1 LITALLRRLRF
12 SAGSL
17 ALLAV
22 LAFVATALMVA
33 APRLANHYA
42 DAGLQGRIAS
52 ASHFTRDLIFGARPD
67 PSQPN
72 PQPSEVPSAASLLE
86 HRMRPELQAAI
97 GQRWTAMQIGP
108 ALAIG
113 DLGGGFPLELGLR
126 WQSDAVD
133 LVDVVEGRW
142 PHTHVSGD
150 APIEAAMSEDVAE
163 GLELE
168 VGDTFTA
175 AAGDGAHVVR
185 IVGIFRPRDPVD
197 PAWDSEPLVLKPFMP
212 IGEDN
217 VPWRGVLLTEADA
230 ITTAA
235 KAELPVMYT
244 WRFRL
249 DEKAVTTANLDQI
262 ISDVIAA
269 RQTAAAAAGI
279 PGVSLLTGLDVL
291 LSRFEAELRS
301 VSAILAVVQA
311 GVLATIFGLA
321 LLASRSLVE
330 RRRSELALLRARGAS
345 IVSLGTRLALE
356 AATAVP
362 VAVGAG
368 WLLGRSLVPGRP
380 ASTDWLAI
388 VLALAAVM
396 AVPIIAGLVQ
406 RHAVFV
412 PDAELARPRRSPR
425 RVTAEVFLVAL
436 AVLGVVLLHRRGL
449 APESGVDLYVVS
461 VPVLLAGAVG
471 VVALRLLPWPL
482 RVMGRITA
490 RSRGAVAFLGFAR
503 AGRAAPAAAGPLV
516 ALVVAVSTGIFS
528 AVVAT
533 TIDEGRDQ
541 ATNQVLPARAIVEGH
556 RFAPGTAQRLQE
568 VQGVTDV
575 AAFSSNPSQELYRD
589 GAASPT
595 PVLAVAVD
603 APAMQRVM
611 AASGVRAD
619 LPDELVTATATGQPA
634 PAVVSPDVA
643 GEIGAGGAVAVQGN
657 VFEFRVAAVTESFP
671 GLPVDSRRYVV
682 LPLQALEQSPAK
694 PVLPSA
700 FFVAGRDLDLDG
712 LRAAGDQGQDEWRE
726 GLPGSVLHIY
736 TPTTVTTWDDRRA
749 ELEGAGINQL
759 LGFAFTVGAV
769 GGSALG
775 LLAVGFAVL
784 AGVRARGRALSR
796 LRTMGLSRRQGNRLL
811 AYELLPLLTMGAL
824 AGVAVGVALP
834 TLLAPVLDLTTFTG
848 GVPTRPRLDPVVV
861 AAVAGLVALGVVF
874 ALVLEQVVNRRLRL
888 GDVLRLGEEMT

>member
-1 LITALLRRLRF
+1 VRGPAHARSGYRVAVASPPRRAIGARRSRRRRWPPRRGRRREHHGSVGDPYPVGRTARAPTAARGAVASGRRHCRWSAGGVFTPWRSGRGLAAAAPHRESAAHRGGPLITALLRRLRF

-262 ISDVIAA
+262 ISDVIGA

-321 LLASRSLVE
+321 LLA
-330 RRRSELALLRARGAS
+330 
-345 IVSLGTRLALE
+345 
-356 AATAVP
+356 
-362 VAVGAG
+362 
-368 WLLGRSLVPGRP
+368 
-380 ASTDWLAI
+380 
-388 VLALAAVM
+388 
-396 AVPIIAGLVQ
+396 
-406 RHAVFV
+406 
-412 PDAELARPRRSPR
+412 
-425 RVTAEVFLVAL
+425 
-436 AVLGVVLLHRRGL
+436 
-449 APESGVDLYVVS
+449 
-461 VPVLLAGAVG
+461 
-471 VVALRLLPWPL
+471 
-482 RVMGRITA
+482 
-490 RSRGAVAFLGFAR
+490 
-503 AGRAAPAAAGPLV
+503 
-516 ALVVAVSTGIFS
+516 
-528 AVVAT
+528 
-533 TIDEGRDQ
+533 
-541 ATNQVLPARAIVEGH
+541 
-556 RFAPGTAQRLQE
+556 
-568 VQGVTDV
+568 
-575 AAFSSNPSQELYRD
+575 
-589 GAASPT
+589 
-595 PVLAVAVD
+595 
-603 APAMQRVM
+603 
-611 AASGVRAD
+611 
-619 LPDELVTATATGQPA
+619 
-634 PAVVSPDVA
+634 
-643 GEIGAGGAVAVQGN
+643 
-657 VFEFRVAAVTESFP
+657 
-671 GLPVDSRRYVV
+671 
-682 LPLQALEQSPAK
+682 
-694 PVLPSA
+694 
-700 FFVAGRDLDLDG
+700 
-712 LRAAGDQGQDEWRE
+712 
-726 GLPGSVLHIY
+726 
-736 TPTTVTTWDDRRA
+736 
-749 ELEGAGINQL
+749 
-759 LGFAFTVGAV
+759 
-769 GGSALG
+769 
-775 LLAVGFAVL
+775 
-784 AGVRARGRALSR
+784 
-796 LRTMGLSRRQGNRLL
+796 
-811 AYELLPLLTMGAL
+811 
-824 AGVAVGVALP
+824 
-834 TLLAPVLDLTTFTG
+834 
-848 GVPTRPRLDPVVV
+848 
-861 AAVAGLVALGVVF
+861 
-874 ALVLEQVVNRRLRL
+874 
-888 GDVLRLGEEMT
+888 